1 MLCDDTF
8 VGFKE
13 INLGHWN
20 VCHVHTYD
28 YTLNLSVMKRTT
40 HYIVLPTDFCKELEV
55 KHSRFF

>member
-1 MLCDDTF
+1 MLYDDTL

-28 YTLNLSVMKRTT
+28 YTLNLSVMKWTD
-40 HYIVLPTDFCKELEV
+40 HYIVLPTDFCL
-55 KHSRFF
+55 